1 VATEV
6 RRWRALIVTTVAVV
20 VAAGGAA
27 VPGALSASASAA
39 PPAWQP
45 EAASYGVASTS
56 NVGVTMADGT
66 VLRVDVD
73 YPTDRATGKAAAG
86 PFPVL
91 LTQTPYGKESL
102 ADSYFVQRGY
112 LEVVADV
119 RGTGD
124 SGGSWGLFDPAQ
136 ASDGA
141 ALVRWAAHL
150 PHSTGA
156 VGLFG
161 ESYMGINQFLTAA
174 RLGPGSPVKALFP
187 VISADDIYRDTAF
200 QGGIPDTEF
209 GGLYLGLTG
218 ALNMA
223 NPPLESAMA
232 PGSGSGASLPTV
244 EAQHA
249 QGLATYHAASLANT
263 ESGGDQAY
271 DGAYWGVRNPANV
284 LSKIVSDGIPAF
296 LVGGWFDLFQR
307 GEPLNYAGLQNAWAH
322 RPVGAPMRAD
332 QPVTGRY
339 QLMMGPWYHLTA
351 GQGIDLHRIQL
362 EWFDTWLRGEPTG
375 MGQTRTPLHLFQLG
389 SNRWT
394 DAATWPLPQ
403 ARPTTY
409 YLSAGP
415 SGSSAPSTNDGTLR
429 PVGPA
434 SGGPSTGS
442 GSDPVHFTGATNP
455 CDRQSE
461 QWSMGALSVATSS
474 AGLPGDPCTTDDRAL
489 QTGPN
494 ALTYTT
500 GAFATPTVLAGPI
513 DATIYATS
521 TTKDA
526 EWVTTVE
533 DVAPS
538 GASTPLTAG
547 ALLGSFRA
555 VDTGKSWYAS
565 GGVPLLPYH
574 PYTQASVTP
583 VTTGSVTRY
592 DVEVFPTVAVL
603 APGHRLR
610 LTITTSD
617 TPHLGPTPAQ
627 LANLVGGAYQVQR
640 NPAAASFVELPLA
653 PAGSLAAPCGLC
665 H

>member
-1 VATEV
+1 MGISVWRRRRSLFLAIVA
-6 RRWRALIVTTVAVV
+6 V

-27 VPGALSASASAA
+27 LPGAAGAAST
-39 PPAWQP
+39 PWQP
-45 EAASYGVASTS
+45 EPASYGVASTS

-66 VLRVDVD
+66 VLRVDVY
-73 YPTDRATGKAAAG
+73 YPTEPATGKAAAG

-91 LTQTPYGKESL
+91 LTQTPYGKEAV
-102 ADSYFVQRGY
+102 ADTYFVQRGY

-141 ALVRWAAHL
+141 TLVRWVARL
-150 PHSTGA
+150 PHSNGA

-161 ESYMGINQFLTAA
+161 SSYMGIDQFLTAA

-187 VISADDIYRDTAF
+187 VITADDIYRDTAF
-200 QGGIPDTEF
+200 QGGLLDSEF
-209 GGLYLGLTG
+209 GGIYLGLTG

-223 NPPLESAMA
+223 NPPLESAAA
-232 PGSGSGASLPTV
+232 PGSGSGGGLAGV

-249 QGLATYHAASLANT
+249 EGLATYHAASVANT
-263 ESGGDQAY
+263 ESGGDQDY
-271 DGAYWGVRNPANV
+271 DGAYWAARNPANV

-296 LVGGWFDLFQR
+296 LVGGWYDLFQR
-307 GEPLNYAGLQNAWAH
+307 GEPLNYAGLQNAWDH

-351 GQGIDLHRIQL
+351 GQGVDLHRIQL

-375 MGQTRTPLHLFQLG
+375 MGQSRTPLHLFQLG
-389 SNRWT
+389 ANRWT

-403 ARPTTY
+403 AQATTY
-409 YLSAGP
+409 YLSSGP
-415 SGSSAPSTNDGTLR
+415 SGSSAPSTNDGTLSPGR
-429 PVGPA
+429 PTA
-434 SGGPSTGS
+434 GS
-442 GSDPVHFTGATNP
+442 GADPVLFTGATNP

-461 QWSMGALSVATSS
+461 QWSMGAPSLATSS
-474 AGLPGDPCTTDDRAL
+474 AGLPTDPCTTDDRAL
-489 QTGPN
+489 QAGPN

-500 GAFATPTVLAGPI
+500 APFNAPRVLAGPI
-513 DATIYATS
+513 DASIYATT

-526 EWVTTVE
+526 EWVATVE

-538 GASTPLTAG
+538 GSSTPLTAG

-555 VDTGKSWYAS
+555 LDTSRSWFGS
-565 GGVPLLPYH
+565 GGQLLLPYH

-583 VTTGSVTRY
+583 VTAGKVTRF

-640 NPAAASFVELPLA
+640 NATAASFVQLPLA
-653 PAGSLAAPCGLC
+653 PPTAVAAPCALC

>member
-1 VATEV
+1 VVVGTEA
-6 RRWRALIVTTVAVV
+6 RRWRALFVTTVAAIALVAGAALPGV
-20 VAAGGAA
+20 ASAAGT
-27 VPGALSASASAA
+27 A

-45 EAASYGVASTS
+45 EGATYGVGSTS

-66 VLRVDVD
+66 VLRVDVY
-73 YPTDRATGKAAAG
+73 YPTVPGTGKAAAG

-91 LTQTPYGKESL
+91 LSQTPYGKEAL

-136 ASDGA
+136 ATDGA
-141 ALVRWAAHL
+141 ALARWVARL

-200 QGGIPDTEF
+200 QGGLLDSEF
-209 GGLYLGLTG
+209 GGIYLGLTG

-223 NPPLESAMA
+223 NPSIESVLA
-232 PGSGSGASLPTV
+232 PSSGSVSGLAGV

-249 QGLATYHAASLANT
+249 RGLATYHAASVANMET
-263 ESGGDQAY
+263 GGDQAY
-271 DGAYWGVRNPANV
+271 DGAYWAARNPANV
-284 LSKIVSDGIPAF
+284 LSQIVSDGIPAF
-296 LVGGWFDLFQR
+296 LVGGWYDLFQR

-322 RPVGAPMRAD
+322 RPVGAPMQAD

-351 GQGIDLHRIQL
+351 GQGVDLHRIQL

-375 MGQTRTPLHLFQLG
+375 MGATHTPLHLFQLG

-403 ARPTTY
+403 ARPSTY
-409 YLSAGP
+409 YLSDGP

-429 PVGPA
+429 PGRPGA
-434 SGGPSTGS
+434 GS
-442 GSDPVHFTGATNP
+442 GADPVLFTGATNP
-455 CDRQSE
+455 CDRQTE

-474 AGLPGDPCTTDDRAL
+474 AGLPTDPCTTDDRAL
-489 QTGPN
+489 QAGPN

-500 GAFATPTVLAGPI
+500 DPFASPTVLGGPI

-526 EWVTTVE
+526 EWVATVE
-533 DVAPS
+533 DVAPN

-547 ALLGSFRA
+547 ALLGSFRS
-555 VDTGKSWYAS
+555 VDAANSWYAPD
-565 GGVPLLPYH
+565 GMPLLPYH
-574 PYTQASVTP
+574 PYTKASATP
-583 VTTGSVTRY
+583 VTTGSVTRF
-592 DVEVFPTVAVL
+592 DVEVFPTVALL

-617 TPHLGPTPAQ
+617 TPHLAPTPAQ
-627 LANLVGGAYQVQR
+627 LANLVGGAYQVHR
-640 NPAAASFVELPLA
+640 NAADASFVELPLA
-653 PAGSLAAPCGLC
+653 PAATLAAPCALC

>member
-1 VATEV
+1 MGTGRGRTRRRRLGIVATS
-6 RRWRALIVTTVAVV
+6 AVC
-20 VAAGGAA
+20 VAASGATMPA
-27 VPGALSASASAA
+27 AQSAAAAA
-39 PPAWQP
+39 PPWQP
-45 EAASYGVASTS
+45 EPASYGVGSTS

-66 VLRVDVD
+66 VLRVDVY
-73 YPTDRATGKAAAG
+73 YPTDRATGRASPG
-86 PFPVL
+86 RFPVL

-102 ADSYFVQRGY
+102 GADPYFVQRGY

-124 SGGSWGLFDPAQ
+124 SGGSWGLFDPVQ

-141 ALVRWAAHL
+141 ALVNWVARL
-150 PHSTGA
+150 PGSSGA

-161 ESYMGINQFLTAA
+161 SSYLGINQFLTAA
-174 RLGPGSPVKALFP
+174 RLGPGSPVKAMFP

-200 QGGIPDTEF
+200 QGGIIDSEF
-209 GGLYLGLTG
+209 GGIYLGLTG

-223 NPPLESAMA
+223 NPPLESLAA
-232 PGSGSGASLPTV
+232 PSSGSGSGVASV

-249 QGLATYHAASLANT
+249 QGLATYHAASVANT

-271 DGAYWGVRNPANV
+271 DGAYWAARNPANV

-322 RPVGAPMRAD
+322 RPVGAPMRPD

-375 MGQTRTPLHLFQLG
+375 MGSTRTPLHLFQLG
-389 SNRWT
+389 ANRWT
-394 DAATWPLPQ
+394 DASTWPLPQ
-403 ARPTTY
+403 AQATTY

-415 SGSSAPSTNDGTLR
+415 SGSSAPSTNDGVLSPAR
-429 PVGPA
+429 P
-434 SGGPSTGS
+434 GGAG
-442 GSDPVHFTGATNP
+442 GADPVLFTGATNP
-455 CDRQSE
+455 CDRQSD
-461 QWSMGALSVATSS
+461 QWSMGAGSVAASS
-474 AGLPGDPCTTDDRAL
+474 AGLSAEPCTTDDRAL

-500 GAFATPTVLAGPI
+500 HAFGTPTVLAGPI
-513 DATIYATS
+513 DATIYATT

-526 EWVTTVE
+526 EWVATVE

-547 ALLGSFRA
+547 ALLGSFRTLDA
-555 VDTGKSWYAS
+555 SRSWLAP
-565 GGVPLLPYH
+565 GGQPLLPYH

-583 VTTGSVTRY
+583 VTAGKVTRF
-592 DVEVFPTVAVL
+592 DVEVFPTLAAL

-617 TPHLGPTPAQ
+617 TPHLGPNPAQ

-640 NPAAASFVELPLA
+640 NASAASYIELPLA
-653 PAGSLAAPCGLC
+653 PATALTAPCGLC

>member
-1 VATEV
+1 MVVGIEV
-6 RRWRALIVTTVAVV
+6 RRWRALAVGAAVAV
-20 VAAGGAA
+20 AGAAA
-27 VPGALSASASAA
+27 VPGAASAAGGAA

-45 EAASYGVASTS
+45 EQPTYGVGSTT

-66 VLRVDVD
+66 VLRADVY
-73 YPTDRATGKAAAG
+73 YPTDRSTGKAVTAQ
-86 PFPVL
+86 FPVL

-102 ADSYFVQRGY
+102 ADPYFVQRGY

-141 ALVRWAAHL
+141 ALVRWVARL

-200 QGGIPDTEF
+200 QGGIPDAEF

-218 ALNMA
+218 ALNMI
-223 NPPLESAMA
+223 NPPLETAAA
-232 PGSGSGASLPTV
+232 PTSGSGGSMPTV

-263 ESGGDQAY
+263 ESGGDQDY
-271 DGAYWGVRNPANV
+271 DGTYWAARNPVDV

-296 LVGGWFDLFQR
+296 LVGGWYDLFQR

-351 GQGIDLHRIQL
+351 GQGVDLHRIQL
-362 EWFDTWLRGEPTG
+362 EWFDSWLRGEPTG
-375 MGQTRTPLHLFQLG
+375 MGQTRTPLHLYQLG
-389 SNRWT
+389 SRRWT

-403 ARPTTY
+403 AQPTTY
-409 YLSAGP
+409 FLSGGP

-429 PVGPA
+429 TDRPT
-434 SGGPSTGS
+434 SGGGA
-442 GSDPVHFTGATNP
+442 DPVVFTGATNP

-461 QWSMGALSVATSS
+461 QWSMGALSLATSS
-474 AGLPGDPCTTDDRAL
+474 AGLPSDPCTTDDRAL
-489 QTGPN
+489 QAGPN

-500 GAFATPTVLAGPI
+500 APLASPTVLAGPI
-513 DATIYATS
+513 DASIYAAS

-526 EWVTTVE
+526 EWVATVE
-533 DVAPS
+533 DVAPG

-555 VDTGKSWYAS
+555 VDSARSWYGPS
-565 GGVPLLPYH
+565 GQPLLPYH
-574 PYTQASVTP
+574 PYTQASVKP
-583 VTTGSVTRY
+583 VTTGSVTRF
-592 DVEVFPTVAVL
+592 DVEVFPTVAML

-627 LANLVGGAYQVQR
+627 LANLVGGRYQVQR
-640 NPAAASFVELPLA
+640 NAGAASFIELPLA
-653 PAGSLAAPCGLC
+653 PAASLAAPCDLC